1 MKDGVKKIL
10 LWSFTPDDWEV
21 CCKVLEDFF
30 AGEAVEIEKMSFVSQ
45 TRESYDDIDLALVTA
60 SEWYHFVKQLVP
72 EGIPVIWIKHT
83 IDQENFDKLFRASRT
98 EKISVVADTPFYAEQ
113 RRRMLVGLGLGE
125 TALKIWHP
133 GLPEEELARMVLIF
147 EEAGLTE
154 EPGREYIH
162 FYGRG
167 LISTETL
174 IQMAASLNM
183 LHLLETD
190 FYQRYNSA
198 TKYATRQIN
207 DLIDI
212 GDFYAAVQKKVVNGL
227 LYFVPDG
234 LISHYNFNASV
245 LLDISSSQ
253 IIGKTLP
260 EVFPFLGEWM
270 DRLEEFGERVVK
282 FGGRELVFDLWTTS
296 THGIYAG
303 YILISDYK
311 AEKEKELRLRTQML
325 KKRRHAKYTVYN
337 IKGESEAIERCR
349 VAAMKFARSKA
360 SVLITGASGTG
371 KELFASAI
379 HNASKRRNGPFVP
392 INCGALVESLLESEL
407 FGYESGAFTGAKKE
421 GKPGLFEAA
430 HGGTL
435 FLDEIGEMPLGL
447 QVKLLRALQEREVV
461 RVGGHDVIPVDVRII
476 AATNRDLRMLVKEGK
491 FRTDLYYRLNVLPLE
506 LPGLDERREDIL
518 PLFYDIRNDE
528 GYTFELDDGARACV
542 VAHNYEGNVRELHNC
557 VEYLGSLNQELV
569 QYEDLPSYMKEE
581 GYEAPAE
588 RYAAPGCE
596 ERGTHGLTREE
607 EMILTAVRELRG
619 ERKTAGRRSICLY
632 LKSQGENLSEMR
644 IRRILD
650 QLSASGEIVVGRGRM
665 GVWINPNHPNN
676 PIDPEKRD

>member
-10 LWSFTPDDWEV
+10 LWSFTPDDWQV
-21 CCKVLEDFF
+21 CCKVLDDFF
-30 AGEAVEIEKMSFVSQ
+30 AGEAVEIEKMSFVTQ
-45 TRESYDDIDLALVTA
+45 TRANYDDIDLALVTA

-72 EGIPVIWIKHT
+72 EGVPVIWIKHT
-83 IDQENFDKLFRASRT
+83 IDQENFDKLSAAAQT
-98 EKISVVADTPFYAEQ
+98 QKISVVADTPFYAEQ
-113 RRRMLVGLGLGE
+113 RLRMLVGLGLRE
-125 TALKIWHP
+125 NALEIWYP
-133 GLPEEELARMVLIF
+133 GLPEDKLGPIVLIF
-147 EEAGLTE
+147 EEAGLTW
-154 EPGREYIH
+154 EPDREYIH

-167 LISTETL
+167 MISTETL
-174 IQMAASLNM
+174 IQMAAALNM

-190 FYQRYNSA
+190 FYRKYNRSV
-198 TKYATRQIN
+198 KYASRQIS

-212 GDFYAAVQKKVVNGL
+212 GDYYAAAQKKVVNGL

-234 LISHYNFNASV
+234 LISHCNFNAAV
-245 LLDISSSQ
+245 LLGISSSQ

-325 KKRRHAKYTVYN
+325 KKRQHAKYTVYN

-349 VAAMKFARSKA
+349 KTAMKFARSRA

-379 HNASKRRNGPFVP
+379 HNASARRDGPFVP

-421 GKPGLFEAA
+421 GKQGLFEVA

-461 RVGGHDVIPVDVRII
+461 RVGGHNVIPVDVRII
-476 AATNRDLRMLVKEGK
+476 AATNRDLRTLVEEGK

-528 GYTFELDDGARACV
+528 GYSFELDREARACIMS
-542 VAHNYEGNVRELHNC
+542 HNYEGNVRELHNC
-557 VEYLGSLNQELV
+557 VEYLGSLEQDLV
-569 QYEDLPSYMKEE
+569 RYEDLPSYMKE
-581 GYEAPAE
+581 
-588 RYAAPGCE
+588 
-596 ERGTHGLTREE
+596 GTHSCTRGREPALGTEGLSREAD
-607 EMILTAVRELRG
+607 LVLGAVRALKEQG
-619 ERKTAGRRSICLY
+619 KAAGRRSICLY
-632 LKSQGENLSEMR
+632 LRDRGENLSEMR
-644 IRRILD
+644 IRTILEE
-650 QLSASGEIVVGRGRM
+650 LSGSGEIGVGKGRM
-665 GVWINPNHPNN
+665 GVWINPNRRNDPIN
-676 PIDPEKRD
+676 PK